1 VICTAPGRCGR
12 TCRVPVFTIR
22 AEAPRREQ
30 AGNSRRASES
40 RGREMG
46 ARATPPWVRG
56 CLCPRA
62 VIKPLDRRWGRT
74 GRGRLASW
82 ACWFLWQQLQEQEAE
97 KERLGSH
104 GHQAGP
110 FDRVAMAKAR
120 QLQGAFGF
128 VMLTTSYSWSSSPS
142 FLGFAFL
149 EMTRERSVLGG
160 GASVA
165 ELRLHAC

>member
-1 VICTAPGRCGR
+1 MCPFSR
-12 TCRVPVFTIR
+12 F
-22 AEAPRREQ
+22 APRPR
-30 AGNSRRASES
+30 AASRLATHGER
-40 RGREMG
+40 
-46 ARATPPWVRG
+46 ARAAGGRWARAPHHRG

-62 VIKPLDRRWGRT
+62 AIKPLDRRWGRT

-97 KERLGSH
+97 KGRLGSH

-128 VMLTTSYSWSSSPS
+128 VMLTSTSYSWSSSPS